1 MATQPIQFILE
12 SGSAVRVTAITPHV
26 FRLRQRD
33 DGVFPEP
40 GLVRYGVVETD
51 FADVPLSIS
60 EEDGALMLDTGQAV
74 LLINRQDGSVTLR
87 DASGKVLLQN
97 AEPPLSDPHVGFS
110 AAFTLTDDERLYGL
124 GDETRDRLNKRGHE
138 TPIVLR
144 NVVSYVPIPFLM
156 STAGWAIFLN
166 STWFHHVDVGAKQ
179 ADRLVYSANKGELDY
194 YLIAGETLPLLL
206 DRYTEITGRPTLLPL
221 WGYGLT
227 YVMDDRG
234 VRARDVLYEAR
245 EFRKEGI
252 PLDLIGLEPEWMET
266 MYDFSTEK
274 KWDPTRFHQPEWMP
288 HQREGGFTAALKNM
302 GFKLSLWLCVDYD
315 VTEYE
320 EHLLRVA
327 QTSKFAL
334 DDGGDAEL
342 GSSPDAAETHAEMSS
357 IETRYDEDIVKDPH
371 FVPAYQDRITKR
383 GEPWFEHLKKFVDN
397 GAGAF
402 KLDGSNQICFH
413 PDRKWLNGMEDEEV
427 HNLYPVLLAKQ
438 MSRGFE
444 EYTGRRPMIYTAGGY
459 AGIQQYAATW
469 AGDTG
474 GGEKPLV
481 CSLNHGLS
489 GHSNTSCDMQVW
501 NAQGIHF
508 GFLQPWSQ
516 ILCWH
521 QYNQPWFLPEAMQEI
536 FKFYARLRYR
546 LLPYLYSMAHV
557 ANRTGMPVMRAMPL
571 VMPDDPRCDELLHQ
585 YMLGEWLLTSA
596 FDEVIYLPEGRWI
609 DYWTSKEFEGP
620 MELKYL
626 PPHDRGG
633 PLFIKAGAIIPVW
646 PDLDFIGQCPVESVG
661 LEIFPS
667 GHSEFTLYEDDGETE
682 AYRRGEVVTT
692 KITSDSGEEELT
704 ITIAPREGWYQGM
717 LQRRA
722 WVLAIHLAVRPE
734 SVMVNDV
741 PVLEM
746 DSGWCYDEEQG
757 ILSLKAV
764 EDPSRQA
771 PLVIVLR

>member
-1 MATQPIQFILE
+1 MPSSHQTFDVALPDGATLRV
-12 SGSAVRVTAITPHV
+12 AVITPHV
-26 FRLRQRD
+26 FRVRLRP

-40 GLVRYGVVETD
+40 GLVRYGVVETE
-51 FADVPLSIS
+51 FPETPVSVT
-60 EEDGALMLDTGQAV
+60 EEEGALKLDTGAAA
-74 LLINRQDGSVTLR
+74 LLVNRADGRLTLR
-87 DASGKVLLQN
+87 DASGTVLLQE
-97 AEPPLSDPHVGFS
+97 AEAPLSDPHVGFK
-110 AAFTLTDDERLYGL
+110 AEFALGDDERLYGL

-156 STAGWAIFLN
+156 STGGWAIFLN

-179 ADRLVYSANKGELDY
+179 PDRLVYSAHKGELDY
-194 YLIAGETLPLLL
+194 YLIAGDTLPLLL
-206 DRYTEITGRPTLLPL
+206 DRYTQITGRPTLLPL

-266 MYDFSTEK
+266 MYDFSVNK

-288 HQREGGFTAALKNM
+288 HQKPGGFTAALKNM
-302 GFKLSLWLCVDYD
+302 GFKLSLWLCEDYD

-320 EHLLRVA
+320 EHLLRVGDGRVGR
-327 QTSKFAL
+327 TSKSAQEET
-334 DDGGDAEL
+334 DGL
-342 GSSPDAAETHAEMSS
+342 GSPSYAAESGVED
-357 IETRYDEDIVKDPH
+357 RYEEDIVRDPH

-397 GAGAF
+397 GASAF

-427 HNLYPVLLAKQ
+427 HNLYPVLMAKQ
-438 MSRGFE
+438 MARGFHD
-444 EYTGRRPMIYTAGGY
+444 YTQRRAMIYTAGGY

-501 NAQGIHF
+501 NREGIHF

-521 QYNQPWFLPEAMQEI
+521 QYNQPWFLPEDIAET
-536 FKFYARLRYR
+536 FRSYARLRYR

-557 ANRTGMPVMRAMPL
+557 ANRTGLPVMRAMPL
-571 VMPDDPRCDELLHQ
+571 VMPDHPKCDELLHQ

-596 FDEVIYLPEGRWI
+596 FDEVITLPAGRWI
-609 DYWTSKEFEGP
+609 DYWTGKEFEGP
-620 MELKYL
+620 MELRYI
-626 PPHDRGG
+626 PPSDRGG

-646 PDLDFIGQCPVESVG
+646 PDIDFIGQRPIESVG
-661 LEIFPS
+661 LEVFPW

-692 KITSDSGEEELT
+692 KITCDSGEEALT
-704 ITIAPREGWYQGM
+704 LTIAPREGWYEGM

-722 WVLAIHLAVRPE
+722 WVLAVHLAAKPE
-734 SVMVNDV
+734 SVTMNEI
-741 PVLEM
+741 PVLEGG
-746 DSGWCYDEEQG
+746 SGWCYDEAEG

-764 EDPSRQA
+764 EDPSRQQG
-771 PLVIVLR
+771 LVIVFR

>member
-1 MATQPIQFILE
+1 MPNPQQMVSLVLE
-12 SGSAVRVTAITPHV
+12 DGSTLRVTSVTPHV
-26 FRLRQRD
+26 FRIRLRP
-33 DGVFPEP
+33 DGCFPEP
-40 GLVRYGVVETD
+40 GLNRYGVVQDD
-51 FADVPLSIS
+51 FPEAPVSIT
-60 EEDGALMLDTGQAV
+60 EEDGAIKLDTGQAS
-74 LLINRQDGSVTLR
+74 LLVNRADGSLTLR
-87 DASGKVLLQN
+87 DASGKVLIEN
-97 AEPPLSDPHVGFS
+97 AEPPLSDPVVGFS
-110 AAFTLTDDERLYGL
+110 AAFKLSDDERLYGL

-138 TPIVLR
+138 TPMVLR
-144 NVVSYVPIPFLM
+144 NVVSYVPIPYLM
-156 STAGWAIFLN
+156 STGGWAIFLN
-166 STWFHHVDVGAKQ
+166 STWFHHVDAGATQ
-179 ADRLVYSANKGELDY
+179 PDRLVFSAHRGELDY

-206 DRYTEITGRPTLLPL
+206 DRYTQITGRPMVLPL

-227 YVMDDRG
+227 YVMDDRS

-245 EFRKEGI
+245 EFRQEGI

-266 MYDFSTEK
+266 MYDFSVDK
-274 KWDPTRFHQPEWMP
+274 KWDPKRFHQPEWLP
-288 HQREGGFTAALKNM
+288 HQKPGGFTAALKNM

-327 QTSKFAL
+327 QTSRFAGFTGE
-334 DDGGDAEL
+334 DSEP
-342 GSSPDAAETHAEMSS
+342 GSSLHADTSRA
-357 IETRYDEDIVKDPH
+357 ETRYDEDIVKDPH
-371 FVPAYQDRITKR
+371 FVPAYQDRITR
-383 GEPWFEHLKKFVDN
+383 PGEPWFEHLKKFVDN
-397 GAGAF
+397 GASAF

-413 PDRKWLNGMEDEEV
+413 PDRKWRNGMDDEEV

-438 MSRGFE
+438 MSRGFTD
-444 EYTGRRPMIYTAGGY
+444 YTGRRAMIYTAGGY

-501 NAQGIHF
+501 NKEGIHF

-521 QYNQPWFLPEAMQEI
+521 QYNQPWFLPEDIQQV

-557 ANRTGMPVMRAMPL
+557 ANRTGLPVMRAMPL
-571 VMPDDPRCDELLHQ
+571 VMPDDPRADELLHQ
-585 YMLGEWLLTSA
+585 YMLGEWFLTSA
-596 FDEVIYLPEGRWI
+596 FDEVTYLPAGRWI
-609 DYWTSKEFEGP
+609 DYWTGKEFDGP
-620 MELKYL
+620 MELRYI
-626 PPHDRGG
+626 PPSDKGG

-682 AYRRGEVVTT
+682 AYLRGEVATT
-692 KITSDSGEEELT
+692 KITCDSGEENLT
-704 ITIAPREGWYQGM
+704 VTIAPREGWYEGM
-717 LQRRA
+717 LHRRA
-722 WVLAIHLAVRPE
+722 WVLALHLAGRPE
-734 SVMVNDV
+734 SVTVNEV
-741 PVLEM
+741 PVPE
-746 DSGWCYDEEQG
+746 DGSGWCYDEESG

-764 EDPSRQA
+764 EDPSRQT
-771 PLVIVLR
+771 PLVIIFS

>member
-1 MATQPIQFILE
+1 MPEPAFFDLTLE
-12 SGSAVRVTAITPHV
+12 SGGVLRVAVVTPHV
-26 FRLRQRD
+26 FRIRLRP

-40 GLVRYGVVETD
+40 GLVRYGVVQGD
-51 FADVPLSIS
+51 FPEVPLSVS
-60 EEDGALMLDTGQAV
+60 EEEGALKFDTGEAA
-74 LLINRQDGSVTLR
+74 LLVSRADGRMILR
-87 DASGKVLLQN
+87 DASGTVLLQE
-97 AEPPLSDPHVGFS
+97 AEAPLSDPKVGYR
-110 AAFTLTDDERLYGL
+110 AAFALGEGERLYGL

-138 TPIVLR
+138 TPMVLR

-156 STAGWAIFLN
+156 STGGWAIFLN
-166 STWFHHVDVGAKQ
+166 STWFHHVDAGANNP
-179 ADRLVYSANKGELDY
+179 DRLVYSATQGELDY
-194 YLIAGETLPLLL
+194 YVIAGETLPLLL
-206 DRYTEITGRPTLLPL
+206 DRYTQLSGRPTLLPL

-227 YVMDDRG
+227 YVMDERG

-245 EFRKEGI
+245 EFRQEGI
-252 PLDLIGLEPEWMET
+252 PCDLIGLEPDWMET
-266 MYDFSTEK
+266 YYDFSVNK

-288 HQREGGFTAALKNM
+288 HEKPGGFTAALKNM
-302 GFKLSLWLCVDYD
+302 GFKLSLWLCEDYD

-320 EHLLRVA
+320 EYLYRVGRTA
-327 QTSKFAL
+327 QSGEDETDNEA
-334 DDGGDAEL
+334 GL
-342 GSSPDAAETHAEMSS
+342 GSPAHAD
-357 IETRYDEDIVKDPH
+357 TFQPTARYEEDIIKDPH
-371 FVPAYQDRITKR
+371 FHPAYQDRITKR

-397 GAGAF
+397 GASAF

-438 MSRGFE
+438 MARGFHD
-444 EYTGRRPMIYTAGGY
+444 YTQRRAMIYTAGGY

-501 NAQGIHF
+501 NNAGIHF

-521 QYNQPWFLPEAMQEI
+521 QYNQPWFLPEATQEV

-557 ANRTGMPVMRAMPL
+557 AHRTGLPVMRAMPL
-571 VMPDDPRCDELLHQ
+571 VMPDDPRADELLHQ
-585 YMLGEWLLTSA
+585 YMLGQWLLTSA
-596 FDEVIYLPEGRWI
+596 FEEVITLPEGRWI
-609 DYWTSKEFEGP
+609 DYWTGKEFDGP
-620 MELKYL
+620 MELRYL
-626 PPHDRGG
+626 PPHDKGG

-646 PDLDFIGQCPVESVG
+646 PDIDFIGQRPIESVG
-661 LEIFPS
+661 LEIFPA

-682 AYRRGEVVTT
+682 AYLRGEVATT
-692 KITSDSGEEELT
+692 LITCDSGEESLT
-704 ITIAPREGWYQGM
+704 VTIGAREGWYEGI

-722 WVLAIHLAVRPE
+722 WVLALHLAGKPQ
-734 SVMVNDV
+734 SVTVNEV
-741 PVLEM
+741 PVLE
-746 DSGWCYDEEQG
+746 DGSGWCYDEESG

-764 EDPSRQA
+764 EDPSRQT
-771 PLVIVLR
+771 PLVIVLS